1 MFSVADDCA
10 GDAPPRKPKP
20 FLKRGE
26 GVSKRLT
33 AYKLRD
39 EAAALR
45 KQRACDSSS
54 RPWSVDA
61 GDHEQDSSTKI
72 DAEQHKRR
80 TWQPQQQAEVRS
92 QQQQRSQPMHVQP
105 EQAPPIHA
113 APAGA
118 HTLSCSK
125 AAAQL
130 TEQSSWTT
138 GPNVEVRHWTYSTQ
152 KGLHAG
158 HAPAA
163 ITTSA

>member
-1 MFSVADDCA
+1 MFTVADDYA

-54 RPWSVDA
+54 RPWSVNA
-61 GDHEQDSSTKI
+61 GDHQQDSSAKI

-80 TWQPQQQAEVRS
+80 TWQPQYQDEV
-92 QQQQRSQPMHVQP
+92 QPLQQQRAQPMHEQP
-105 EQAPPIHA
+105 EQAPPRHA
-113 APAGA
+113 ASAGS
-118 HTLSCSK
+118 HTVSSSK
-125 AAAQL
+125 AAAQMA
-130 TEQSSWTT
+130 EQSSWTT
-138 GPNVEVRHWTYSTQ
+138 GPNVEVSW
-152 KGLHAG
+152 
-158 HAPAA
+158 
-163 ITTSA
+163 